1 MSNKIYESGFYNE
14 EQKQMFL
21 KGLRSNTL
29 STFSRVLNRAKM
41 LEEQFEKD
49 LYDFNIYEIESLIS
63 YLNPKTMNSVLS
75 SASIIQNYIRWA
87 IEEELRAN
95 NLNPLYTIFGQ
106 EYYSKFVDKTNKLIF
121 SKEEIDDIT
130 GGLVNFQD
138 SAIIQTIFEGILGKG
153 YSEVLNLTI
162 HDISNEDSK
171 VLLRNNT
178 DIDQYSERKLEVSQE
193 LILMLN
199 RAFEEEIYYKN
210 NGNPAANI
218 KAPTSKLVSNEYV
231 FRSAIL
237 NTKANGKAD
246 SHLILRRLKKIGEWY
261 QQPFLTAINI
271 RNSGMVYMANQL
283 RIRTGKFDKE
293 TFDIVCDRFNISKI
307 KNSSDYNA
315 SRIRNDFLNIDKII
329 EVYGEE

>member
-14 EQKQMFL
+14 EQKLMFL
-21 KGLRSNTL
+21 KGLKSNTL

-41 LEEQFEKD
+41 LEEQYKKD
-49 LYDFNIYEIESLIS
+49 LYDFNIYEIERLIS

-87 IEEELRAN
+87 IEEDLRIN
-95 NLNPLYTIFGQ
+95 NLNPLDAIFGQ
-106 EYYSKFVDKTNKLIF
+106 EYYSKFVDKTNKMIF

-138 SAIIQTIFEGILGKG
+138 SAIIQSIFEGILGKG

-162 HDISNEDSK
+162 HDINQEDSS
-171 VLLRNNT
+171 VLLRNNR
-178 DIDQYSERKLEVSQE
+178 DQISFSERTLELTQE
-193 LILMLN
+193 LVIMLN
-199 RAFEEEIYYKN
+199 NAFQEEIYYKN

-218 KAPTSKLVSNEYV
+218 KAPTSKLVRNEYI

-271 RNSGMVYMANQL
+271 RNSGMVYMAHQL
-283 RIRTGKFDKE
+283 RRRTGKFDKE